1 MDVLK
6 LVGRPGNGIE
16 VTDSVVKIQ
25 NKIKKVDKVIP
36 LSSIISVQ
44 VKKKGLTP
52 GYIYFQTVGG
62 IGTQIK
68 NVNEVLSDE
77 NSWIIVDKKD
87 YEIAL
92 KMKQRVEEYASLG
105 ESCNINFSVA
115 DEIVKF
121 KNLLDAGAITQEEYD
136 AKKKQLLNL

>member
-77 NSWIIVDKKD
+77 NSWICLLYTSD
-87 YEIAL
+87 A
-92 KMKQRVEEYASLG
+92 
-105 ESCNINFSVA
+105 A
-115 DEIVKF
+115 DE
-121 KNLLDAGAITQEEYD
+121 L
-136 AKKKQLLNL
+136 